1 MPQPSLTPEE
11 KRLAAF
17 CRVFAVVYFAAA
29 LGFAASPELTY
40 RIATFDPTALASF
53 GPEAAFW
60 NVIAAAMMAAA
71 GTACLVTAARP
82 RERRHAILPV
92 VVANLTSSALAAVHL
107 VGAGRSRALLA
118 VLVTDVPILL
128 LTVAVYRAAAPG
140 VHSAPAREEPPEAV
154 EPAKI
159 QLKVSKS

>member
-1 MPQPSLTPEE
+1 
-11 KRLAAF
+11 
-17 CRVFAVVYFAAA
+17 VYA
-29 LGFAASPELTY
+29 LGAVGFALMPRLTF
-40 RIATFDPTALASF
+40 RLVTLD
-53 GPEAAFW
+53 AAPLGWTPQAVFW
-60 NVIAAAMMAAA
+60 NVLAVAMMAAA

-92 VVANLTSSALAAVHL
+92 VAANLTSSALAAVHL

-140 VHSAPAREEPPEAV
+140 VHSAPAREELPEAV
-154 EPAKI
+154 EPPKL